1 MTIISN
7 SKTILQNLKGHDK
20 QNRKI
25 LDFYRFI
32 TITNPNSYK
41 QAFKR
46 ACFALQ
52 KGIFYNTKDA
62 LLKIN

>member
-1 MTIISN
+1 MLMIAIG
-7 SKTILQNLKGHDK
+7 KTILQNLKGHDK

-25 LDFYRFI
+25 SVFYRFI

-46 ACFALQ
+46 ACFA
-52 KGIFYNTKDA
+52 F
-62 LLKIN
+62 

>member
-1 MTIISN
+1 MLMIAIG
-7 SKTILQNLKGHDK
+7 KTILQNLKGHDK

-25 LDFYRFI
+25 LVFYRFI

-46 ACFALQ
+46 APFTLQ
-52 KGIFYNTKDA
+52 KSIFYNTKDA

>member
-1 MTIISN
+1 MTIILN

-25 LDFYRFI
+25 LDFYGFI
-32 TITNPNSYK
+32 TITKPNSYK

-46 ACFALQ
+46 ACFAL
-52 KGIFYNTKDA
+52 
-62 LLKIN
+62 

>member
-1 MTIISN
+1 MAIIPN

-25 LDFYRFI
+25 LDFYGFI

-41 QAFKR
+41 QDFKR
-46 ACFALQ
+46 APFTLQ